1 VKREHLHSTF
11 EKVVTAVAKLKVL
24 SLAFILAA
32 LAAASCATK
41 QPPVAYHNQDNTALV
56 IQSVDGTKSQ
66 LIQPAGTGLV
76 DNKAIVDKAKSL
88 PVHRTAVV
96 ILENYS
102 EPQIGMQFRDRSIPW
117 FIVLRGLGFERIVFL
132 QGHGVADPEGLPT
145 LVSYN

>member
-1 VKREHLHSTF
+1 VKRKDLHTVF
-11 EKVVTAVAKLKVL
+11 EKVVTTVAKYKFL
-24 SLAFILAA
+24 SFALILVAFVATA
-32 LAAASCATK
+32 CATK
-41 QPPVAYHNQDNTALV
+41 KPPVAYHNQDNSALV

-76 DNKAIVDKAKSL
+76 DNKAIVDKAKAL
-88 PVHRTAVV
+88 PVHKTAVV

-145 LVSYN
+145 LVTYN

>member
-1 VKREHLHSTF
+1 VKREYLPAVF
-11 EKVVTAVAKLKVL
+11 GKVVEAIAKFKFLSVAFVFV
-24 SLAFILAA
+24 AF
-32 LAAASCATK
+32 AAASCATK
-41 QPPVAYHNQDNTALV
+41 QPPVAYHNQDNSALV
-56 IQSVDGTKSQ
+56 IQSQDGSKSK

-96 ILENYS
+96 ILENYT
-102 EPQIGMQFRDRSIPW
+102 EQEIGMQFRDRSIPW

-145 LVSYN
+145 LVTYN